1 MFNSELENST
11 VTTKM
16 VFKLSGQLTYE
27 YQGIVEVIGD
37 PPESEINR
45 LTRYIPSH
53 VDGQEYTADPMS
65 WTPSDSCIERATQD
79 SDQPSL
85 CATWNGDGW
94 EFERLFRSDGD
105 HQLTAGCDLNSFSTS
120 AADRISRFSN
130 L

>member
-53 VDGQEYTADPMS
+53 VDGQNILPIQCLGRHPIRALNERHR
-65 WTPSDSCIERATQD
+65 TPIAKFAQ
-79 SDQPSL
+79 
-85 CATWNGDGW
+85 TWNGDGW